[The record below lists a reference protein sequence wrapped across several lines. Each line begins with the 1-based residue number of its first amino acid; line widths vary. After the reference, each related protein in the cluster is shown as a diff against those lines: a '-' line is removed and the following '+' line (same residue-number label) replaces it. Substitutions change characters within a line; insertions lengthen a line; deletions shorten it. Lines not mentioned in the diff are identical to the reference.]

1 MHKILS
7 ADQKEGHPW
16 RKEGG
21 EECSGQ
27 RTACEKALWS
37 EGTWT
42 RGKLTEAA
50 GVGGSRSEE

>member
-7 ADQKEGHPW
+7 TDQKEGHPW

-21 EECSGQ
+21 EECSRQ

-37 EGTWT
+37 EGDMDTWKAY
-42 RGKLTEAA
+42 RGR
-50 GVGGSRSEE
+50 GGGWEQR